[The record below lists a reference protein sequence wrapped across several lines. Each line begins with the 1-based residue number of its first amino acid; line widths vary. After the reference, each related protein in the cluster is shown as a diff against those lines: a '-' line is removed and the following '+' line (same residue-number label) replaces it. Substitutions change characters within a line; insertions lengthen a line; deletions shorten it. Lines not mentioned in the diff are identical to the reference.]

1 MNMRRTIGLI
11 IAITTFAFSALA
23 SDLNVEQKSSA
34 AEQYRY
40 AVKLLSETPTAQEM
54 RSPDR
59 DRGILRAAGAFEI
72 CMLAWPKSPYAL
84 RCAESQTAL
93 YMDNFMMTNAIWSV
107 QHAEQR
113 GLLNGEI
120 GPTMYAKLGMAHERL
135 GHKGEA
141 DEAFRRSERH
151 PSFSKID
158 GQTRS
163 TLYVWIGATLR
174 DRGEFPMAASYF
186 EKAAREQDSPLNHRG
201 GDALEA
207 LRIAEKGGDRGTAV
221 RALALAE
228 SIGNDLR
235 ARKRNPGEEQ
245 TLKVIDEALR
255 EHDRGDGTSR
265 SH

>member
-1 MNMRRTIGLI
+1 MRQTFGLI
-11 IAITTFAFSALA
+11 VAFTTLGFSALA

-40 AVKLLSETPTAQEM
+40 AVKLLSEIPTAQQIS
-54 RSPDR
+54 SPDR
-59 DRGILRAAGAFEI
+59 DRSVLRAAGAFEI
-72 CMLAWPKSPYAL
+72 CMMAWPKSPYAL
-84 RCAESQTAL
+84 RCAESQTSL

-135 GHKGEA
+135 RHTAEA
-141 DEAFRRSERH
+141 DDAFRRAERH
-151 PSFSKID
+151 PSFNKID
-158 GQTRS
+158 GKTRS
-163 TLYVWIGATLR
+163 MLYVWIGATLR
-174 DRGEFPMAASYF
+174 DRGELPMAASYF
-186 EKAAREQDSPLNHRG
+186 EKAAREQESPLNHRG

-228 SIGNDLR
+228 SIGHDLR
-235 ARKRNPGEEQ
+235 ARKRNHGEEQ
-245 TLKVIDEALR
+245 TLNLIDAAVR
-255 EHDRGDGTSR
+255 EHERTSR